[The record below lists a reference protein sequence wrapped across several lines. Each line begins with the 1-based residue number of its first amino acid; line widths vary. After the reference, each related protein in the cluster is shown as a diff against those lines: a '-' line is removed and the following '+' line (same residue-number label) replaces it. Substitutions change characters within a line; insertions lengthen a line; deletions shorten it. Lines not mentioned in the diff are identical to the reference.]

1 MLLPLRETYE
11 ELVRDFVW
19 DIPQDFNIGRAVSDA
34 WAARAPDRVCL
45 EHFSPDGA
53 HGSLTYQQLADRS
66 SRLPQRWLLWASRGG
81 AAWPSCCRR
90 VSRR

>member
-45 EHFSPDGA
+45 EHFSPMA
-53 HGSLTYQQLADRS
+53 RMA
-66 SRLPQRWLLWASRGG
+66 
-81 AAWPSCCRR
+81 
-90 VSRR
+90 V